1 MKKTFGT
8 TEEAGAAGAEEVAR
22 GRRYLFLFL
31 WQPSSGPTIA
41 PGFRFQVLGLIPS
54 FFYLKKKKRGTPS
67 LDRKPLLLLK
77 KGKREA
83 LTKEDSCTRCSIES
97 RTNLTDR
104 NPKRQGR
111 PPSPPSM
118 VGGGGFWQPAVRAG
132 RVRKRKARNHF
143 FFSSLPS
150 LLAAAFAQENDPS
163 GTERREQRK
172 AFFSEYLSSSP
183 GNPGPDAIFW
193 IKNR

>member
-22 GRRYLFLFL
+22 GRRYLFVFL

-41 PGFRFQVLGLIPS
+41 PVFRFQVLGLIPS
-54 FFYLKKKKRGTPS
+54 FFYLKKKTGDALTRQEASPS
-67 LDRKPLLLLK
+67 LLK

-143 FFSSLPS
+143 FFLLFHHSLQRPS
-150 LLAAAFAQENDPS
+150 PRRTIQAGRSDESRERHFFPNTFLLLPAIPD
-163 GTERREQRK
+163 RMR
-172 AFFSEYLSSSP
+172 FF
-183 GNPGPDAIFW
+183 G
-193 IKNR
+193 